1 MAENQFFIDSDKL
14 SEAALERKHKLETD
28 PSSRTN
34 HMEYMPGMEQ
44 IDPTIRNKVLSE
56 MDSYDYNKYTARDVQ
71 NALEHE
77 TCSVEDF
84 KALLSPAAE
93 PFLERMAQ
101 RAKIETGKHFGNTG
115 LSERMLRHTQDFK
128 EGRWSPVISGKVV
141 WAMRN
146 AKSEQEFRELL
157 KQEHIDVVFRRNDT
171 GRIYGVTFIDH
182 ERREAFNGSRMGKE
196 FSANV
201 FNGLVN
207 WWEEIP
213 WQDRQQ
219 SGPEE
224 LWKRYG
230 HRMEEN
236 SALEQ
241 AAGIFSFEANPAI
254 DYEEEAFRRRMKRK
268 KKPQKRKSRGI

>member
-1 MAENQFFIDSDKL
+1 
-14 SEAALERKHKLETD
+14 
-28 PSSRTN
+28 
-34 HMEYMPGMEQ
+34 
-44 IDPTIRNKVLSE
+44 
-56 MDSYDYNKYTARDVQ
+56 
-71 NALEHE
+71 
-77 TCSVEDF
+77 
-84 KALLSPAAE
+84 
-93 PFLERMAQ
+93 
-101 RAKIETGKHFGNTG
+101 
-115 LSERMLRHTQDFK
+115 
-128 EGRWSPVISGKVV
+128 
-141 WAMRN
+141 MRN

-207 WWEEIP
+207 WWEGIP

-241 AAGIFSFEANPAI
+241 AAGIFSFDTNPAVQI
-254 DYEEEAFRRRMKRK
+254 RQSITRK
-268 KKPQKRKSRGI
+268 KRSVAA

>member
-1 MAENQFFIDSDKL
+1 M
-14 SEAALERKHKLETD
+14 
-28 PSSRTN
+28 
-34 HMEYMPGMEQ
+34 
-44 IDPTIRNKVLSE
+44 
-56 MDSYDYNKYTARDVQ
+56 
-71 NALEHE
+71 
-77 TCSVEDF
+77 
-84 KALLSPAAE
+84 
-93 PFLERMAQ
+93 
-101 RAKIETGKHFGNTG
+101 
-115 LSERMLRHTQDFK
+115 
-128 EGRWSPVISGKVV
+128 
-141 WAMRN
+141 
-146 AKSEQEFRELL
+146 
-157 KQEHIDVVFRRNDT
+157 VFRRNDT

>member
-1 MAENQFFIDSDKL
+1 MDASQGDIRHQIGNTLK
-14 SEAALERKHKLETD
+14 AVLESYRFQTFG
-28 PSSRTN
+28 
-34 HMEYMPGMEQ
+34 EY
-44 IDPTIRNKVLSE
+44 S
-56 MDSYDYNKYTARDVQ
+56 
-71 NALEHE
+71 
-77 TCSVEDF
+77 
-84 KALLSPAAE
+84 ALLST
-93 PFLERMAQ
+93 LN
-101 RAKIETGKHFGNTG
+101 IEARQVRGDYMGTPYTGIIYSATDDSGKVVSPPIKSARFGKRFGNTG

-128 EGRWSPVISGKVV
+128 EGRWAPAISGKVV

-207 WWEEIP
+207 WWEGIP

-219 SGPEE
+219 SDPEE

-241 AAGIFSFEANPAI
+241 AAGIFSFEANPAV

-268 KKPQKRKSRGI
+268 RNRRSANHAVSDQSK

>member
-1 MAENQFFIDSDKL
+1 
-14 SEAALERKHKLETD
+14 
-28 PSSRTN
+28 
-34 HMEYMPGMEQ
+34 
-44 IDPTIRNKVLSE
+44 
-56 MDSYDYNKYTARDVQ
+56 
-71 NALEHE
+71 
-77 TCSVEDF
+77 
-84 KALLSPAAE
+84 
-93 PFLERMAQ
+93 
-101 RAKIETGKHFGNTG
+101 
-115 LSERMLRHTQDFK
+115 
-128 EGRWSPVISGKVV
+128 
-141 WAMRN
+141 MRN

-224 LWKRYG
+224 LWKR
-230 HRMEEN
+230 
-236 SALEQ
+236 Q
-241 AAGIFSFEANPAI
+241 ASSPLRQIRQSI
-254 DYEEEAFRRRMKRK
+254 TRK
-268 KKPQKRKSRGI
+268 KRSVAA